1 MLSRG
6 ELVFCGPRDGAV
18 LYFKKQDLPVGKHIN
33 PADHF
38 LELINYQFG
47 QQGQPVEEP
56 GKDSSTTEEEEDGEE
71 ERGDEG
77 SEVPPHVRK
86 LVDNFSNSKAAE
98 CNLKR
103 IELVGEDS
111 FKERTEH
118 LCKQVRGKYATPF
131 WYQTIVLMLRT
142 FIVFIKNPSVYWA
155 RVLMYF
161 LLALMMGTLFFQI
174 SNDQKVLLLTFLS
187 CNILFVYF
195 FLFILL
201 EFLFLCFFRHYRIA
215 YRFYSFR

>member
-6 ELVFCGPRDGAV
+6 ELAFCGPRDGAV
-18 LYFKKQDLPVGKHIN
+18 LYFKKQDLPVGKHVN

-47 QQGQPVEEP
+47 QQHAE
-56 GKDSSTTEEEEDGEE
+56 DSSTSKEEDDEEEG
-71 ERGDEG
+71 RDEG
-77 SEVPPHVRK
+77 YEAPPHVRR
-86 LVDNFSNSKAAE
+86 LVDNFSKSKAAE

-174 SNDQKVLLLTFLS
+174 SNDQKVLLLYGVFLL
-187 CNILFVYF
+187 IVAD
-195 FLFILL
+195 L
-201 EFLFLCFFRHYRIA
+201 EE
-215 YRFYSFR
+215 